1 MQSIIII
8 LTMMFSKP
16 NQAVIQLQVSANPE
30 RITKKSN
37 KHGPEKHEPRTFL
50 VMLQSES

>member
-1 MQSIIII
+1 MDKCI

-16 NQAVIQLQVSANPE
+16 NQAVIKLQVSANPE

-37 KHGPEKHEPRTFL
+37 KHGPEKNTNQELSWEATAA
-50 VMLQSES
+50 